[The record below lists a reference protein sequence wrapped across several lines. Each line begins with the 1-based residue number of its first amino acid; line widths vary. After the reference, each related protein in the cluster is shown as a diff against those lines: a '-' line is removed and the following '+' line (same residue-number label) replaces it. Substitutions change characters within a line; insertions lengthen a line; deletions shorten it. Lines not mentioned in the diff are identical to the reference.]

1 MSARRIKIRKD
12 KKKPLIVE
20 QWVEVEFKSGV
31 TTTTR
36 YPSDEFM
43 LEFIALRTEQTGRDV
58 DLVYRRFNFVHGVP
72 QEYLWASDDARQIK
86 YGGHAIQRLR
96 LRDWK
101 SLIAQEAGGHM
112 LACEYVMPRPET
124 SGGCDCSTCRGAAKR
139 IAERG
144 R

>member
-1 MSARRIKIRKD
+1 MSNRIKIRKD

-20 QWVEVEFKSGV
+20 QWVEVEVKSGV
-31 TTTTR
+31 TKTTR
-36 YPSDEFM
+36 YPDDEFM

-72 QEYLWASDDARQIK
+72 KEYDWASRDPRQIK

-96 LRDWK
+96 LQDWK
-101 SLIAQEAGGHM
+101 DLLPLEAGGHM
-112 LACEYVMPRPET
+112 LRSNYIMPRPET
-124 SGGCDCSTCRGAAKR
+124 SGGCDCSACRGATKR